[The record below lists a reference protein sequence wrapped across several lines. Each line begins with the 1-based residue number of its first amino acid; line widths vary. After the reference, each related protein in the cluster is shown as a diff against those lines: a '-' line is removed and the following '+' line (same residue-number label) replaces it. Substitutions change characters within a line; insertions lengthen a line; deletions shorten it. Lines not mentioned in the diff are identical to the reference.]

1 MPTSSGIFKW
11 DLYCLSINEY
21 ALFFIIVLLKIKTGI
36 KNKEKLA
43 NLSDAAEDK
52 EGHWGGGTCPDVNSY
67 FSESFED
74 TQLYSLT
81 VIPSPA

>member
-1 MPTSSGIFKW
+1 MPTSSGMFKW

-21 ALFFIIVLLKIKTGI
+21 ASFFIIVLLKIKTGI

-81 VIPSPA
+81 VMPSPA

>member
-1 MPTSSGIFKW
+1 M
-11 DLYCLSINEY
+11 
-21 ALFFIIVLLKIKTGI
+21 LLKIKTGI

-81 VIPSPA
+81 VMPSLA